1 MIELYPTRLIMKTLP
16 KVDRS
21 RKYLRNAYRFI
32 KREKVNFN
40 CIVNYLTEFWK
51 EMFFDHSKVL
61 WPNVKPEIILMDY
74 LFDQSNRIKESE
86 AVLLII
92 LLLDLQEDFRCAVKR
107 SIVQFLLRL
116 LRFF

>member
-32 KREKVNFN
+32 KREKVNYYYK
-40 CIVNYLTEFWK
+40 YLTEFWK
-51 EMFFDHSKVL
+51 EMCFDHSKVL

-92 LLLDLQEDFRCAVKR
+92 LLLDLQEDFRYAVKR
-107 SIVQFLLRL
+107 SIVQFLLR
-116 LRFF
+116 